1 MSLRILHVLS
11 SPHLGGAEQVCLHLA
26 QAQLAAGHEVALHV
40 LTLGRVA
47 EAARAAGI
55 PTFCSDTG
63 QEKSRLPRRVRWEA
77 ATAELSATTRQF
89 GPDLV
94 HSHVPLTN
102 LMCHRALAKLSVP
115 WVATIHGS
123 WRQFGYA
130 PQTQD
135 RPYLKPYLWLRHAVG
150 VFWTARSAARL
161 VAVSESVRRDLE
173 RVGVASGRIVRIHN
187 GLPNSDTLVSAE
199 AGRKRL
205 NIPMDAFVVGSLGF
219 FAPVKGFDLLIRA
232 FALLAPRYPQLLLAI
247 AGGDV
252 LGQDSVRRSLHSLAE
267 RLGVSGRVHFLG
279 LTDGRRGFLSAL
291 DVYVVSSRTEGLPL
305 SLLEAM
311 KHGKASVVSSAGGC
325 TEAARPELEG
335 LVFKSGSIRNLAQA
349 IERLIGD
356 RELRE
361 SLGHAA
367 QARLQDYFTLRRCAE
382 EYEQLYHAVLAPQG
396 SVAKCVPSH
405 G

>member
-1 MSLRILHVLS
+1 MKLRILHVLS

-26 QAQLAAGHEVALHV
+26 QAQLAAGHEIALHV
-40 LTLGRVA
+40 LTTGRVT

-55 PTFCSDTG
+55 PTFCSDAG
-63 QEKSRLPRRVRWEA
+63 QGESRLPRRVRWEVA
-77 ATAELSATTRQF
+77 SRDLSATSRQF

-102 LMCHRALAKLSVP
+102 LICHRALGKSTVP
-115 WVATIHGS
+115 WIATIHGS

-135 RPYLKPYLWLRHAVG
+135 RPYLRPYLWLRHAVG
-150 VFWTARSAARL
+150 VLWTTRSASRI
-161 VAVSESVRRDLE
+161 VAVSDSVRRDLE
-173 RVGVASGRIVRIHN
+173 RVGIGSGRIVRIHN
-187 GLPNSDTLVSAE
+187 GLPDSDTLVSGG

-205 NIPMDAFVVGSLGF
+205 NIPTDAFVIGSLGF

-232 FALLAPRYPQLLLAI
+232 FSLLAPRYPQLLLAI

-252 LGQDSVRRSLHSLAE
+252 LGQDSVRRGLRGLTE
-267 RLGVSGRVHFLG
+267 RLGMSGRVRFLG
-279 LTDGRRGFLSAL
+279 PVDGKQGFLSAL
-291 DVYVVSSRTEGLPL
+291 DIYVVSSRTEGLPL

-311 KHGKASVVSSAGGC
+311 EHGKPTVVSSAGGC
-325 TEAARPELEG
+325 SEAARPELEG
-335 LVFKSGSIRNLAQA
+335 LVFKSRDIRSLAQA
-349 IERLIGD
+349 IERLIND

-361 SLGHAA
+361 SLGYAG
-367 QARLQDYFTLRRCAE
+367 QVRVQDYFTLRRCAE
-382 EYEQLYHAVLAPQG
+382 EYEHLCLALLAPQG
-396 SVAKCVPSH
+396 SVAKCMPSH